1 MDKLE
6 PPQSLSF
13 KENLSQGWKL
23 RLKHFFEFCLTA
35 TENNRKNDKLKLQF
49 Y

>member
-1 MDKLE
+1 MDKFE

-23 RLKHFFEFCLTA
+23 RLKHFEFCLTA
-35 TENNRKNDKLKLQF
+35 TEKDRKNDKLKLQF